1 MTQKTYSVYIHTT
14 PNDKKYVGITTQKP
28 EDRWINGLGYKKNTH
43 FYRAIKKYGWNNINH
58 EILFVNLLESEATE
72 IEKEL
77 IKKYKTMNPNYG
89 YNSTSGGEIGKTLT
103 EQAKIKISE
112 NRKGIYS
119 GKKHYC
125 YGKHPTE
132 WAGEEGFKKTI
143 ELARIRWSGEN
154 NPQKLNPRYGKDNHN
169 FGKVYTKEEIWKKR
183 EAKKHLFKLN
193 DEDVKN
199 IYKLYFIDMQT
210 YESIA
215 KQYNI
220 SFGTVGNIIRRE
232 IYGHLDF
239 PYIYEERHNKAKQDR
254 IAKISK
260 AVAKIDNEG
269 KIIIQ
274 ANSVKELS
282 KMIDWSVAGI
292 TKHLKNRVKNPIFI
306 YL

>member
-14 PNDKKYVGITTQKP
+14 PNGKKYIGITTQKP

-58 EILFVNLLESEATE
+58 EILFINLLESEATE

-119 GKKHYC
+119 GEKHYC

-154 NPQKLNPRYGKDNHN
+154 NPQKLNPRIGENHHN
-169 FGKVYTKEEIWKKR
+169 FGKKISEEVKIKMRNNKKNR
-183 EAKKHLFKLN
+183 KLSDN
-193 DEDVKN
+193 DALN
-199 IYKLYFIDMQT
+199 ILNEY
-210 YESIA
+210 YESNITQSEIA
-215 KQYNI
+215 NRYNI
-220 SFGTVGNIIRRE
+220 SRQTVSDIINRRIYNYIEFKYNHETRLENSKIERIKKISKPIGRVDIEGNVVIKADSIKQMSE
-232 IYGHLDF
+232 IT
-239 PYIYEERHNKAKQDR
+239 
-254 IAKISK
+254 KISK
-260 AVAKIDNEG
+260 A
-269 KIIIQ
+269 
-274 ANSVKELS
+274 
-282 KMIDWSVAGI
+282 GI
-292 TKHLKNRVKNPIFI
+292 SLHLKNRVKNPIFI